1 MTDPTTVQAPVH
13 RTESHGPPFR
23 VLLSAFGCIAGHGG
37 EPGTGWGWARA
48 LAEAG
53 HEVTVLTHPKG
64 RAENDAWLKAHRSL
78 DLRIEYVESGVW
90 TPAAR
95 FISRA
100 GKEWWDSKGWQLPY
114 LAWQQA
120 ALGRAAKLHQSECF
134 DVAHHVSYCTF
145 VTGSPLWRLGIPFV
159 FGPVG
164 GAQRSPRGAA
174 LLYGQEWRVERLRS
188 FVVSMTRVNPFA
200 RRAVH
205 NAAVVLT
212 TNGDTASMV
221 SSIGARRLEMMCGA
235 GIDPDAV
242 GQGRP
247 PPGSAAEREPSGRAR
262 VIWVGRLNTW
272 KGPGLAI
279 DAFASTTRRVDAE
292 LHIAGTGPM
301 ASHVRDRVAAHDL
314 QDRVLLHGNVPWD
327 EVQALLA
334 SSDVMLFT
342 SLRDTFA
349 TQIVEGAFAGLPLV
363 SLDLHGVAS
372 LVPNDAAIKVPFT
385 TLHEAVSGL
394 GEALTSVLSDR
405 ERRSTMSRAARRFG
419 EDQTWPRRA
428 EHMTAIYRDVLNA

>member
-1 MTDPTTVQAPVH
+1 MTDPTTVQAPV
-13 RTESHGPPFR
+13 RRSGSHGPPFR

-37 EPGTGWGWARA
+37 EPGTGWGWAQA

-53 HEVTVLTHPKG
+53 HDVTVLTHPKG
-64 RAENDAWLKAHRSL
+64 RAENDTWLKAHRPL
-78 DLRIEYVESGVW
+78 DLRIEYVDSGVW
-90 TPAAR
+90 TPAAT
-95 FISRA
+95 FMSRA

-120 ALGRAAKLHQSECF
+120 ALGRAKKLHLRHCF
-134 DVAHHVSYCTF
+134 DVVHHVSYCTF
-145 VTGSPLWRLGIPFV
+145 VTGSPMWRLGIPLV

-174 LLYGQEWRVERLRS
+174 PLYGGEWHVERLRS

-200 RRAVH
+200 RSVVH
-205 NAAVVLT
+205 NAAIVLA
-212 TNGDTASMV
+212 TNADTASMV

-235 GIDPDAV
+235 GISAEAI
-242 GQGRP
+242 GQGGP
-247 PPGSAAEREPSGRAR
+247 QESAGERMPSGRAR

-279 DAFASTTRRVDAE
+279 DAFACTARRVDAE
-292 LHIAGTGPM
+292 LHIVGTGPM
-301 ASHVRDRVAAHDL
+301 AEHVRDRIVAHQL

-334 SSDVMLFT
+334 SSDAMLFT

-385 TLHEAVSGL
+385 TLRETMTGL
-394 GEALTSVLSDR
+394 GDALTSVLSDS
-405 ERRSTMSRAARRFG
+405 ERRSAMSKAARRFG
-419 EDQTWPRRA
+419 EDQTWSRRA
-428 EHMTAIYRDVLNA
+428 QHMTRIYREVLNA

>member
-1 MTDPTTVQAPVH
+1 MTDRTTVQSPVH
-13 RTESHGPPFR
+13 RSRGHGPPFR

-37 EPGTGWGWARA
+37 EPGTGWGWAQA

-53 HEVTVLTHPKG
+53 HDVTVLTHPKG
-64 RAENDAWLKAHRSL
+64 RAENDAWLKVHPAPE
-78 DLRIEYVESGVW
+78 LRIEYVDSGVW
-90 TPAAR
+90 TPAAT
-95 FISRA
+95 FISRS

-120 ALGRAAKLHQSECF
+120 ALGRARKIHQHDCF
-134 DVAHHVSYCTF
+134 DVVHHVSYCTL

-174 LLYGQEWRVERLRS
+174 PLYGEERYVERLRS

-212 TNGDTASMV
+212 TNGDTASVV

-235 GIDPDAV
+235 GIDADAI
-242 GQGRP
+242 GQGSRQ
-247 PPGSAAEREPSGRAR
+247 GSTAESTPSGRAR

-279 DAFASTTRRVDAE
+279 DAFASTARRVDAE
-292 LHIAGTGPM
+292 LHIVGTGPL
-301 ASHVRDRVAAHDL
+301 AEHIRDRIAAHDL
-314 QDRVLLHGNVPWD
+314 QDRVVLHGNVPWD

-349 TQIVEGAFAGLPLV
+349 TQIVEGAFAGLPIV

-385 TLHEAVSGL
+385 TLRETVGGL
-394 GEALTSVLSDR
+394 GDALTSVLSDS
-405 ERRSTMSRAARRFG
+405 ERRSAMSRAARRFG
-419 EDQTWPRRA
+419 EDQTWSRRA
-428 EHMTAIYRDVLNA
+428 EHMTAIYREVLDA